1 MNVPSEQGPGVP
13 EALEALKAAMEVAPT
28 HQIELLQAVD
38 TLWAALDTAGEAAND
53 DTALEAQLLLRHAES
68 VLTRY
73 FGM

>member
-1 MNVPSEQGPGVP
+1 MPDLQPDAAVE
-13 EALEALKAAMEVAPT
+13 EALSGLKNALEVAPT

-38 TLWAALDTAGEAAND
+38 VLWNAVEEAGGDLESD
-53 DTALEAQLLLRHAES
+53 RVLEAQILLRHAES